1 MAYFPMFVDLAGK
14 SCLIVG
20 GGSVAARKARTLLEF
35 GAAVKMVASHV
46 GGQVRALADSLP
58 DTLSDSLSDL
68 PSDSLPD
75 SLTEREN
82 GGRLRWE
89 ERTFRE
95 TDLEGA
101 FLVVAATD
109 DRVLNHRIAEL
120 AGERGIFADSAAD
133 KNDCNFLFPA
143 VVKRGGVV
151 IGITASGNGPAVS
164 AALREKIEACLP
176 ETFEEKLRE
185 LEELRRKIRNTVE
198 SQEER
203 RKIMRKAAKT
213 ALETDWKG

>member
-35 GAAVKMVASHV
+35 GAAVKVVASHV
-46 GGQVRALADSLP
+46 GEQVRALADSLP
-58 DTLSDSLSDL
+58 DALSDS

-75 SLTEREN
+75 SLPERKS

-89 ERTFRE
+89 ERIFRE
-95 TDLEGA
+95 TDMEGA
-101 FLVVAATD
+101 FFVVAATD
-109 DRVLNHRIAEL
+109 DRALNHRIAEL
-120 AGERGIFADSAAD
+120 AGERGIFADSATD
-133 KNDCNFLFPA
+133 KDDCDFLFPA

-176 ETFEEKLRE
+176 ETFEKKLRALEKLRRE
-185 LEELRRKIRNTVE
+185 LKDTVK

-203 RKIMRKAAKT
+203 RKIMREAAKA

>member
-1 MAYFPMFVDLAGK
+1 MAYFPMFVDLTGK

-35 GAAVKMVASHV
+35 GAAVKVVASYV
-46 GGQVRALADSLP
+46 GEQVRALADSLP
-58 DTLSDSLSDL
+58 DSLPDSLSDL
-68 PSDSLPD
+68 LPD
-75 SLTEREN
+75 SRPERES

-109 DRVLNHRIAEL
+109 DRALNHRIAEL
-120 AGERGIFADSAAD
+120 AGERGIFADSATD
-133 KNDCNFLFPA
+133 KDDCDFLFPA
-143 VVKRGGVV
+143 VVKRGGAV

-176 ETFEEKLRE
+176 ETFEEKLRA
-185 LEELRRKIRNTVE
+185 LEELRRELKDTVE

-203 RKIMRKAAKT
+203 RKIMREAAKA